1 MSIRKNSRPSPE
13 NGCAG
18 IRILLVK
25 KVMPQGGPGVVSR
38 NLPYVILGCAG
49 ACACAAG
56 LILYLARARRRWSA
70 IIAEALCYHRYHFDY
85 MVADMGVDP
94 PLREYA
100 RALRRAIDQ
109 QLNDDIRRGL
119 PGLKGIV
126 FAFTG
131 GPCALQIVAEVYYQ
145 IFRHRRMDET
155 MLKLL
160 DTARSA
166 LYRFYLVHSI
176 VMPLALVFMDLSLI
190 RARIRNAARGPAGL
204 YRVIDS
210 NMRAARRYGH
220 S

>member
-1 MSIRKNSRPSPE
+1 
-13 NGCAG
+13 
-18 IRILLVK
+18 
-25 KVMPQGGPGVVSR
+25 MPQGGPGVVSR
-38 NLPYVILGCAG
+38 NLLCIITGITG
-49 ACACAAG
+49 ACACTAVLA
-56 LILYLARARRRWSA
+56 LYLARARRRWSA
-70 IIAEALCYHRYHFDY
+70 IIAEALRYHRYHFDY
-85 MVADMGVDP
+85 LAADMGVEP

-100 RALRRAIDQ
+100 RALRRAIGQ

-131 GPCALQIVAEVYYQ
+131 GPRALQIVAEVYYQ

-176 VMPLALVFMDLSLI
+176 LMPLALIFMDISLI
-190 RARIRNAARGPAGL
+190 RERIRNAAHGPAGL
-204 YRVIDS
+204 YRVIDA
-210 NMRAARRYGH
+210 NMRAARKHGH